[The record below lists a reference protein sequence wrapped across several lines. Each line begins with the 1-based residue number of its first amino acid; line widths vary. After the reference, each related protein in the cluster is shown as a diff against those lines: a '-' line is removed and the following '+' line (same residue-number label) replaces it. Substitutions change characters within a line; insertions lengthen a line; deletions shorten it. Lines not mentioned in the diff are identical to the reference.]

1 MPGKKGT
8 VGAGYEALRSD
19 LRFVSP
25 RSPELCP
32 AVVASLDG
40 DGVYDADP
48 FQMGRRVTVSSRH
61 HR

>member
-1 MPGKKGT
+1 MPGKKGKA
-8 VGAGYEALRSD
+8 GAGYEALRSA

-25 RSPELCP
+25 KSPELCP

-40 DGVYDADP
+40 DGVYDAGP
-48 FQMGRRVTVSSRH
+48 FQMERRYIVSSRH